1 MKKGLISYFT
11 AVSMWFSSCGEQTK
25 CCDMET
31 IQNDTTYT
39 VWTTYI
45 YEGIDDNGNYTNWSK
60 LHVNPD
66 LVQSL
71 PISAKIV
78 IAYYS
83 TFIDFGLDKKAELGF
98 AQALGDFSTLE
109 EAQQTLLKNWKEK
122 NNSIK
127 GHIYTLKLRR
137 AKQSL
142 FFEYPVDYNTK
153 MTEQW
158 KIDKNGK
165 LKLK

>member
-1 MKKGLISYFT
+1 MKKRLISCLT
-11 AVSMWFSSCGEQTK
+11 AISMWFASCSGQTK
-25 CCDMET
+25 SCDMET

-45 YEGIDDNGNYTNWSK
+45 YEGKDTNGNYTNWSK

-83 TFIDFGLDKKAELGF
+83 TFIDFGLDKKAELDL
-98 AQALGDFSTLE
+98 AQALGEFTTLE
-109 EAQQTLLKNWKEK
+109 EAQQTLLKNWKGK

-127 GHIYTLKLRR
+127 GHIYTLNLRR
-137 AKQSL
+137 TKQSF
-142 FFEYPVDYNTK
+142 FFEYSVDYNEK
-153 MTEQW
+153 KTEQW